1 VWPIACPPRTH
12 ALDRTPTGLLAA
24 QYPKPTSRRL
34 ISTMPDKIRIGSITD
49 LGNGVRINLLRS
61 DSAPTPETFLSK
73 SELEKFASFKI
84 EKRRRDWLGG
94 RYAAKTLL
102 KEALY
107 LQVPLSAIEITYDLS
122 GRPVWIYGKV
132 QRLLSI
138 THSGPFCAAACGAA
152 GTMFLGIDLEKAEPR
167 ANAWYQDYFYKEEL
181 MSNAAV
187 RQQASTA
194 GSKKADIDVPLS
206 TIQRATLLWTQKE
219 ALLKA
224 LGLGLKADLL
234 DVNLEGDAPKFSRAA
249 LKRYEELGSPSFSL
263 ATFAPEPGWV
273 LSIARTRQ

>member
-1 VWPIACPPRTH
+1 
-12 ALDRTPTGLLAA
+12 
-24 QYPKPTSRRL
+24 
-34 ISTMPDKIRIGSITD
+34 MPDEIQIGTIAD

-61 DSAPTPETFLSK
+61 DNVPGPETFLSN

-107 LQVPLSAIEITYDLS
+107 LQIPLSAIEITYDLS
-122 GRPVWIYGKV
+122 GRPVWVYGKV

-138 THSGPFCAAACGAA
+138 THSGPFCAAACGSA
-152 GTMFLGIDLEKAEPR
+152 GTVFLGIDLEKAEPR
-167 ANAWYQDYFYKEEL
+167 ANAWYQDYFHKEEL
-181 MSNAAV
+181 INSAAV
-187 RQQASTA
+187 RQQEITA
-194 GSKKADIDVPLS
+194 RSGKANIDTPPPNQYPLA
-206 TIQRATLLWTQKE
+206 TIQLATRLWTQKE

-234 DVNLEGDAPKFSRAA
+234 DINLEGESPKFSRAA
-249 LKRYEELGSPSFSL
+249 LKRYEELGSPPFSL
-263 ATFAPEPGWV
+263 ATFTPEPDWF
-273 LSIARTRQ
+273 LSIARARQ

>member
-1 VWPIACPPRTH
+1 
-12 ALDRTPTGLLAA
+12 
-24 QYPKPTSRRL
+24 
-34 ISTMPDKIRIGSITD
+34 MPDKIRIGSITD

-61 DSAPTPETFLSK
+61 DNVPTPETFLSK

-107 LQVPLSAIEITYDLS
+107 LQIPLSDIEIAYDLS
-122 GRPVWIYGKV
+122 GRPVWVYGKV

-152 GTMFLGIDLEKAEPR
+152 GTVFLGIDLEKAEPR
-167 ANAWYQDYFYKEEL
+167 ANAWYQDYFHKEEL
-181 MSNAAV
+181 SKQVTGSRSQVTGNEIQPAAG
-187 RQQASTA
+187 QFP
-194 GSKKADIDVPLS
+194 VPWHLS
-206 TIQRATLLWTQKE
+206 PDTCHLATCLWTQKE

-234 DVNLEGDAPKFSRAA
+234 DVNLAEDAPKFSKAA
-249 LKRYEELGSPSFSL
+249 MKRYEELGSPPFSL
-263 ATFAPEPGWV
+263 ATFAPEPGWFI
-273 LSIARTRQ
+273 SIASARQ